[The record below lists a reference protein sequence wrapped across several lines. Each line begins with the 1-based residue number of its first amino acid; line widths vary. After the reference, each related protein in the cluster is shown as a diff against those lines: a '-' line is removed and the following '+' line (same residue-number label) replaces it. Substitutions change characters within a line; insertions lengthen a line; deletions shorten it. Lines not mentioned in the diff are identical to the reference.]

1 LQNKD
6 GQGGRLA
13 RENDGRREAARR
25 ANGLDFNESLIA
37 GARTPPVAR
46 KARSTLSALGFWQTP
61 LANTGRNGA
70 ELTATP
76 AVHIDE
82 GCLINEQQPEL
93 DAYYPLKAQL
103 HAARV
108 HS

>member
-13 RENDGRREAARR
+13 RENDGRREAVRR

-37 GARTPPVAR
+37 GARTLPVAR
-46 KARSTLSALGFWQTP
+46 KARSTLSALGFRQTQ
-61 LANTGRNGA
+61 GA
-70 ELTATP
+70 TAP
-76 AVHIDE
+76 KSAVHIDE

>member
-1 LQNKD
+1 MQNKD

-13 RENDGRREAARR
+13 RENDGRREAVRR

-46 KARSTLSALGFWQTP
+46 KAESTLSALASGKRRWQTQG
-61 LANTGRNGA
+61 T
-70 ELTATP
+70 TAP
-76 AVHIDE
+76 KSAAHIDE

>member
-1 LQNKD
+1 LPDKPEAHYQPRASGNVA
-6 GQGGRLA
+6 GEQRWQAQGA
-13 RENDGRREAARR
+13 TA
-25 ANGLDFNESLIA
+25 
-37 GARTPPVAR
+37 P
-46 KARSTLSALGFWQTP
+46 
-61 LANTGRNGA
+61 
-70 ELTATP
+70 EL

>member
-1 LQNKD
+1 V
-6 GQGGRLA
+6 
-13 RENDGRREAARR
+13 RR

-37 GARTPPVAR
+37 GAGVPRMPGLRQCLTGFAISGDYREQTQGAR
-46 KARSTLSALGFWQTP
+46 RQK
-61 LANTGRNGA
+61 
-70 ELTATP
+70 P
-76 AVHIDE
+76 AVHIDK
-82 GCLINEQQPEL
+82 GCFKFEQQPEL